1 MLASTGQ
8 TIPETEGEE
17 DIVAESDGIDKW
29 VPVEAKPFSSTVFSA
44 VLLHGV
50 FSTLP
55 FPSPAL
61 VLCP

>member
-8 TIPETEGEE
+8 TILETEAEE
-17 DIVAESDGIDKW
+17 NIVAESDGIDKGD
-29 VPVEAKPFSSTVFSA
+29 PAEAKPFSSTVFLA

-50 FSTLP
+50 FPTLP